1 MSIES
6 QADLLGM
13 RTIGRIVALILREM
27 CAAVRRGMT
36 TAELD
41 GIGAMAMRRLGA
53 RSAPQLTY
61 QFPGYTCISV
71 NEEIVHGVPGDRRLE
86 SGDVV
91 KIDVTAEH
99 GGYIA
104 DAARTVIVGAGSPV
118 ALQLQACAVAA
129 LAAALKVARAG
140 ELVSTIGRAVER
152 QARQDGFA
160 VVRELCGHGV
170 GRTIH
175 ERPDVPNYENRLS
188 KDTLTDGLVIAIE
201 PMLAAVPARPV
212 QGADGWTLST
222 HNGSLAVH
230 EEHTVVIQRGDPLIL
245 TAA

>member
-27 CAAVRRGMT
+27 CAAVRHGMT
-36 TAELD
+36 TSELD
-41 GIGAMAMRRLGA
+41 AIGAAAMKRLGA
-53 RSAPQLTY
+53 RSAPQITY
-61 QFPGYTCISV
+61 RFPGYTCISV

-86 SGDVV
+86 PGDIV

-99 GGYIA
+99 DGYIA
-104 DAARTVIVGAGSPV
+104 DAARTVIVDEGSPV
-118 ALQLQACAVAA
+118 ALRLRACAVAA
-129 LAAALKVARAG
+129 LAAALKAARAG
-140 ELVSTIGRAVER
+140 ERVSMIGRAVER
-152 QARQDGFA
+152 QALKDGFA

-175 ERPDVPNYENRLS
+175 EHPDVPNYENRFS
-188 KDTLTDGLVIAIE
+188 KDTLTEGLVIAIE

-230 EEHTVVIQRGDPLIL
+230 EEHTVVIQHGAPLVL

>member
-6 QADLLGM
+6 QADLVGM
-13 RTIGRIVALILREM
+13 RRIGRIVALILQEM
-27 CAAVRRGMT
+27 CASVRRGMT
-36 TAELD
+36 TLELD
-41 GIGAMAMRRLGA
+41 GVGATAMKRLGA

-61 QFPGYTCISV
+61 GFPGYTCISV
-71 NEEIVHGVPGDRRLE
+71 NDEIVHGVPGNRHLQP
-86 SGDVV
+86 GDVV

-99 GGYIA
+99 DGYIA
-104 DAARTVIVGAGSPV
+104 DAARTVIVDEGSPV
-118 ALQLQACAVAA
+118 AIRLQACAVAA
-129 LAAALKVARAG
+129 LAAALKVAHAG
-140 ELVSTIGRAVER
+140 GRVSMIGRAVDA
-152 QARQDGFA
+152 QARRDGFA

-175 ERPDVPNYENRLS
+175 ERPDVPNYEDRLS
-188 KDTLTDGLVIAIE
+188 KETLTEGLVIAIE
-201 PMLAAVPARPV
+201 PMLAAMAARPV

-230 EEHTVVIQRGDPLIL
+230 EEHTVVIRRGEPLIL